1 MVKQSL
7 NLTQFAGVVN
17 SAVGPIQPPDANVD
31 LSKIFVKIQ
40 VRKKFR
46 NIEELAESIKLN
58 GIIEPLIVHEE
69 PDGRYRLIIGERRF
83 KAAPIANLSAAPVII
98 KRGLSDFEI
107 RMLQVAENNDREDL
121 TALEVA
127 RGVIEDVLAYGV
139 EEARKIWNRSAGW
152 ISKRM
157 AVQSYKPV
165 TLSILEEELSG
176 DLEIL
181 SVLNQIEELDAGEA
195 SRYKNHLV
203 DGKPLPRDEIRNKLA
218 LMKKQKDE
226 AESYAAVKNAEIA
239 ENIAG
244 SQLHPETDDEEEEV
258 NSETVQEAINDTVA
272 PSGNLKKSEKPGAQ
286 LAADKK
292 SLGRLGVPA
301 TSAGKQESKPAK
313 APKRDLK
320 EERRQAEQELLTL
333 RKEAVEWGAGNG
345 GLVKEMQEKFRALD
359 SKPDDAEFVL
369 WSCFLDSIL
378 PMLVALGP
386 ERSKAYI
393 ARLQSDSKKKG
404 IEQLYDELHPVQE
417 LGGGARGKLEV
428 PIMPTGWKF

>member
-1 MVKQSL
+1 MAKKSL
-7 NLTQFAGVVN
+7 NLTQFAGVINTAMGTAQV
-17 SAVGPIQPPDANVD
+17 PDATLD
-31 LSKIFVKIQ
+31 LSKIYVKIQ

-69 PDGRYRLIIGERRF
+69 PDGRYRLIIGERRL
-83 KAAPIANLSAAPVII
+83 KAAPIANLTAVPVII

-127 RGVIEDVLAYGV
+127 RGVIEDVLAYGA

-157 AVQSYKPV
+157 SVQSYLPL

-176 DLEIL
+176 DLEVL
-181 SVLNQIEELDAGEA
+181 SVLNQIEELDAVEV
-195 SRYKNHLV
+195 SRYKAHLV

-226 AESYAAVKNAEIA
+226 AEAYAAEKNAEIA
-239 ENIAG
+239 SNIA
-244 SQLHPETDDEEEEV
+244 
-258 NSETVQEAINDTVA
+258 NSELKPDTEDEVDEGEPEASSSNVVSIKNTKQNNKPA
-272 PSGNLKKSEKPGAQ
+272 PSPDHHKKISEKAV
-286 LAADKK
+286 
-292 SLGRLGVPA
+292 VPA
-301 TSAGKQESKPAK
+301 APAGKPKSGAAK
-313 APKRDLK
+313 APERDLK
-320 EERRQAEQELLTL
+320 AERRQVEQELLTL
-333 RKEAVEWGAGNG
+333 RKEAVEWGDGNG
-345 GLVKEMQEKFRALD
+345 MMVKDLQEKFRLLGAN
-359 SKPDDAEFVL
+359 PDEAEFVL

-378 PMLVALGP
+378 PMLAALGP

-404 IEQLYDELHPVQE
+404 IELMYSELHPTQE
-417 LGGGARGKLEV
+417 LGAGINGKIEV
-428 PIMPTGWKF
+428 PVMPDGWKF